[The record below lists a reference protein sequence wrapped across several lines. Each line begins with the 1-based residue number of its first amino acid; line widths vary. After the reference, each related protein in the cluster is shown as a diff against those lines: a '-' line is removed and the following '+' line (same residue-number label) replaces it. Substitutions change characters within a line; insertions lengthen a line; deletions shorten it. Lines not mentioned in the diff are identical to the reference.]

1 MGSWGHL
8 LTVSPASPNQEL
20 MQRFVRSLDLRSPG
34 SEWLLGLL
42 ASNLLLTEA
51 GGD

>member
-1 MGSWGHL
+1 M
-8 LTVSPASPNQEL
+8 TVSWASPNQER

-42 ASNLLLTEA
+42 ASNLLLLLIGELTEA